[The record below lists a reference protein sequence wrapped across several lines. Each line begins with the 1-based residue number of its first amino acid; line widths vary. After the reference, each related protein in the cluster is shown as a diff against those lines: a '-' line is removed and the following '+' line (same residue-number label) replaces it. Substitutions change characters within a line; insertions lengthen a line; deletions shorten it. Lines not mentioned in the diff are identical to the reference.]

1 MAAKDVQF
9 KPLDFAGFPGE
20 NVGAPTADNNVTRV
34 GVAAAPPAVAAVGS
48 AGVEF
53 EAARKDHT
61 HQGVTS
67 FNGASGAIVFAAGSA
82 LLQWGNDSIAAA
94 ADTRALAPGFSRNIA
109 DTIGGLPGGGTE
121 GLYRASRAGTLRNL
135 RVRHNSS
142 TGNGNSV
149 VYTVFV
155 AGVATAI
162 TATLASGAI
171 GDASDLAN
179 TAAVAAGDLLQVRAS
194 KAVSIGAGG
203 VSVMVDLE
211 FV

>member
-1 MAAKDVQF
+1 MPAKDVQF
-9 KPLDFAGFPGE
+9 KPLDFAGFQGE
-20 NVGAPTADNNVTRV
+20 NVGAPTANNDVTRV
-34 GVAAAPPAVAAVGS
+34 GAPVVPPAVAAVGL
-48 AGVEF
+48 AGVAF
-53 EAARKDHT
+53 EAARQDHT
-61 HQGVTS
+61 HEGS
-67 FNGASGAIVFAAGSA
+67 LSA
-82 LLQWGNDSIAAA
+82 LLQWGNDSVAAA

-121 GLYRASRAGTLRNL
+121 GLYRASRAGTLRNM
-135 RVRHNSS
+135 RVRHNSNV
-142 TGNGNSV
+142 GNGNDV

-171 GDASDLAN
+171 GDASDLVN
-179 TAAVAAGDLLQVRAS
+179 TAAVAAGDLIQVRAS
-194 KAVSIGAGG
+194 KALSIGAGG